1 MVNNVETLCCVPHII
16 NNGAAWFRG
25 LGRTK
30 DAGTKL
36 YGASGKVKRP
46 GLWELPMGTT
56 VREILEEHAGGMR
69 DGVKFRGLLPG
80 GASRLS
86 SSKSTWTRPWI
97 SPRCRKSA
105 AAWAPA
111 P

>member
-1 MVNNVETLCCVPHII
+1 MRWKASAPTRDRSRHFHRCVGLFGKPTVVNNVETLSCVPHII

-56 VREILEEHAGGMR
+56 PAKFSRNMREECAT
-69 DGVKFRGLLPG
+69 
-80 GASRLS
+80 A
-86 SSKSTWTRPWI
+86 
-97 SPRCRKSA
+97 
-105 AAWAPA
+105 
-111 P
+111 